1 MESVGPSQLAVRVD
15 TEDGHRLATV
25 VALGVVVVAA
35 VLAVT
40 GLPSIDLH
48 GPLHRMGIMDPLCGG
63 TRAARLT
70 ILGQWGLAWTYNP
83 MGLLTVLGAAALVV
97 RSVVGALTHRW
108 INVSWC
114 PSARLRWL
122 LISVG
127 IVVLAMLEIRQ
138 QSLAWLLTES

>member
-1 MESVGPSQLAVRVD
+1 MESVAPSQPTVRVD
-15 TEDGHRLATV
+15 TADGHRLATV
-25 VALGVVVVAA
+25 FALGVVVVAA
-35 VLAVT
+35 VLAVA

-48 GPLHRMGIMDPLCGG
+48 GPLHRLGIMDPLCGG
-63 TRAARLT
+63 TRSARLT

-83 MGLLTVLGAAALVV
+83 LGLLTVLGAAALVV

>member
-15 TEDGHRLATV
+15 TADGHRVATLI
-25 VALGVVVVAA
+25 ALGSVVVAA
-35 VLAVT
+35 GLAVI

-48 GPLHRMGIMDPLCGG
+48 GPLHRMGIMDPFCGG
-63 TRAARLT
+63 TRSARLT
-70 ILGQWGLAWTYNP
+70 ILGQWGMAWTYNP

>member
-15 TEDGHRLATV
+15 TADGHRVATLI
-25 VALGVVVVAA
+25 ALGSVVVAA
-35 VLAVT
+35 GLAVI

-48 GPLHRMGIMDPLCGG
+48 GPLHRMGIMDPFCGG
-63 TRAARLT
+63 TRSARLT